1 MHSSYK
7 FYLYL
12 ELDIWPPLIS
22 EFLWCTFSSSFCSS
36 SYERPS
42 LPRNAISHRRQNKY
56 KLLKIYH
63 HMARGAF
70 DKHKNARKS
79 NVLNLF
85 RNQPF
90 WVSQTFVIYFLSYG
104 RFLIKRIYCKFLP
117 NSDIN
122 GPVNRQFSQASRRK
136 PFGPL
141 FYSQTFGSLTAG
153 PLVENHFLAI
163 ILLANFQVIDC
174 CAW

>member
-1 MHSSYK
+1 
-7 FYLYL
+7 
-12 ELDIWPPLIS
+12 
-22 EFLWCTFSSSFCSS
+22 
-36 SYERPS
+36 
-42 LPRNAISHRRQNKY
+42 
-56 KLLKIYH
+56 
-63 HMARGAF
+63 MARGAF
-70 DKHKNARKS
+70 DKHINARKS

-85 RNQPF
+85 WNQPF

-163 ILLANFQVIDC
+163 KIIFWGLSMKSIWAIILSQTIDC
-174 CAW
+174 DEKQGKHLFCSLNIFVISLWNFDLTSK